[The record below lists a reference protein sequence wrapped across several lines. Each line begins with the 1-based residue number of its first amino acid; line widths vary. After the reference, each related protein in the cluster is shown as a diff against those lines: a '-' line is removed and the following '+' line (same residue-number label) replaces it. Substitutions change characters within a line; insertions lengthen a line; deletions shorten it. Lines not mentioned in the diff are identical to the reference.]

1 MSKPARFKK
10 LAICA
15 MMTGLFAASQI
26 ATAHTTIQVGTINE
40 KTATYN
46 NVVIGHGCED
56 VATGLTSNPVIAQ
69 SVVFPDGLDSTITR
83 SDGVAATSLLEFV
96 SNWNTTGS
104 GATLVAGTGFGAKI
118 KNTDVF
124 TKEGLKFAN
133 GSTTDRIGFYG
144 IEGELPGIGYVG
156 LIPFRTGSV
165 KIEPSSCANSVTF
178 KIAIADVCKVTRLQG
193 LVTGVANIWM
203 PSGTGS
209 MFDSANLDG
218 YGSPASM
225 KVVRAITNPLPAT
238 CNGVGFDVTVTPS
251 AAQINRDLPIKKAN
265 GAQYWPAR

>member
-1 MSKPARFKK
+1 MSTSATFNK
-10 LAICA
+10 LAVCA
-15 MMTGLFAASQI
+15 LITGLFTVSQI
-26 ATAHTTIQVGTINE
+26 ATAHTTIQVGSVNE
-40 KTATYN
+40 RTATYN
-46 NVVIGHGCED
+46 NVVIGHGCENP
-56 VATGLTSNPVIAQ
+56 ATGLTSNPVIAQ

-118 KNTDVF
+118 QSKDVF
-124 TKEGLKFAN
+124 EKEGLKFAN
-133 GSTTDRIGFYG
+133 GSSTDRIGFYG

-165 KIEPSSCANSVTF
+165 KIDPNSCANSVTF
-178 KIAIADVCKVTRLQG
+178 KVAIADICKVTKLQG

-203 PSGTGS
+203 PAGTGS
-209 MFDSANLDG
+209 IFDAANLDG
-218 YGSPASM
+218 YGSAASM
-225 KVVRAITNPLPAT
+225 KVVRTSALATT

-265 GAQYWPAR
+265 GEQYWPKR